1 LAGEAFGEP
10 GEGGAVDDVEFV
22 AAAAASTVVVVMMMM
37 MVAKSGCGRSR
48 CRAGR

>member
-10 GEGGAVDDVEFV
+10 GEGGAVDDVEF
-22 AAAAASTVVVVMMMM
+22 AAAAASTVVVVVMMMM
-37 MVAKSGCGRSR
+37 MAKSGCGRSR

>member
-22 AAAAASTVVVVMMMM
+22 AAAASTVVVMMMM